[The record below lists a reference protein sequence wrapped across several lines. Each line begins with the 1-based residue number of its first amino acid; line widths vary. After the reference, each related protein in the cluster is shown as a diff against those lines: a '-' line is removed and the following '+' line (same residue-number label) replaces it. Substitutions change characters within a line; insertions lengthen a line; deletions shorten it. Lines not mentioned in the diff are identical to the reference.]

1 VLVTGNGKRKAR
13 FIAVLVAAVGLVG
26 GCTAGGSSAA
36 SEPNPTAP
44 STIVTPSAAVP
55 TPAASVAAS
64 PSTGPES
71 TELTEDN
78 RGETVAVKVGATVRV
93 VLHSTY
99 WSPATSSAPAIVA
112 PTAAPTV
119 SPAPPGTC
127 LPGIGC
133 GTVTSTF
140 VASAPGDAVLTA
152 SRTVCGEALN
162 CKPADRLWTVDLR
175 VTR

>member
-1 VLVTGNGKRKAR
+1 MTGHGKRQAR
-13 FIAVLVAAVGLVG
+13 FIVVLVATVGLVG
-26 GCTAGGSSAA
+26 GCTAGGSSTG
-36 SEPNPTAP
+36 SEPNPTATP
-44 STIVTPSAAVP
+44 GIVTPSAAVP
-55 TPAASVAAS
+55 TPAPSVAAS

-71 TELTEDN
+71 IELTEDS
-78 RGETVAVKVGATVRV
+78 RGETVAVKVGTTIRV

-112 PTAAPTV
+112 PTADPTV

-140 VASAPGDAVLTA
+140 AASAPGDAVLTA

-162 CKPADRLWTVDLR
+162 CKPADRLWTVSLR

>member
-1 VLVTGNGKRKAR
+1 MTDHGKRQTR
-13 FIAVLVAAVGLVG
+13 LIAVLVAAVGLVG
-26 GCTAGGSSAA
+26 GCAGSGSSTG
-36 SEPNPTAP
+36 SEPNSTA
-44 STIVTPSAAVP
+44 TAAIANPSAAMP
-55 TPAASVAAS
+55 TPPSITAS
-64 PSTGPES
+64 PSIGPEAIG
-71 TELTEDN
+71 LTEDS
-78 RGETVAVKVGATVRV
+78 RGHTVAVKVGTVITV

-99 WSPATSSAPAIVA
+99 WSPATTSAAAIVA
-112 PTAAPTV
+112 PVAAPTV

-140 VASAPGDAVLTA
+140 VASAAGEAVLTA

-162 CKPADRLWTVDLR
+162 CKDADKLWTVDLH